1 MEIKTIPLVK
11 GDGVGP
17 EVTASMV
24 AIIDAAVEKAYGEQR
39 RIGISY
45 RYKGSFDD
53 SCRRRNTFAQCGSA
67 SGT

>member
-24 AIIDAAVEKAYGEQR
+24 AIIDAAVEKAYGAQR
-39 RIGISY
+39 RIVWKEVLAGG
-45 RYKGSFDD
+45 KAFE
-53 SCRRRNTFAQCGSA
+53 TCGTYLPDETLEA
-67 SGT
+67 FK

>member
-24 AIIDAAVEKAYGEQR
+24 AIIDAAVEKAYGAQR
-39 RIGISY
+39 RIVW
-45 RYKGSFDD
+45 KEK
-53 SCRRRNTFAQCGSA
+53 SA
-67 SGT
+67 NCDTST